1 MNKTDAA
8 RLMVQIL
15 AEFVRSE
22 GEELADRLAEAV
34 KALLTPD
41 EEPALEEEPEPVKK
55 ITRRR

>member
-8 RLMVQIL
+8 RLMVNLL

-34 KALLTPD
+34 KALLAPD
-41 EEPALEEEPEPVKK
+41 EEPALEEEAEPVKK

>member
-34 KALLTPD
+34 KALLTPY

>member
-15 AEFVRSE
+15 AEFLRSE

-41 EEPALEEEPEPVKK
+41 EETALEEEFEPAKK
-55 ITRRR
+55 PARRR

>member
-41 EEPALEEEPEPVKK
+41 EEPALEGDLEPAKK
-55 ITRRR
+55 PARRR

>member
-8 RLMVQIL
+8 RLMVNLL

-22 GEELADRLAEAV
+22 GEELAERLAEAL
-34 KALLTPD
+34 KALLAPD
-41 EEPALEEEPEPVKK
+41 EDPALEDEAEPVQK